1 MRVLHF
7 EPGADGVIVRSRTPE
22 PEPLAASGL
31 SSDGVRLWAEVRP
44 WGRMEVLELAAGG
57 HLGMHSGPDPA
68 ICQIVRGRGMVGRPD
83 GDDVP
88 FAAPGVLVFEPGAD
102 HSFHSIEE
110 PVTLT
115 ITVVGGT

>member
-7 EPGADGVIVRSRTPE
+7 EAGADGVNVRASTPE
-22 PEPLAASGL
+22 PQPLAADGL
-31 SSDGVRLWAEVRP
+31 PSEGVRLWAEAQP
-44 WGRMEVLELAAGG
+44 WGRTEVVELAAGG

-68 ICQIVRGRGMVGRPD
+68 ICQIVRGRAKVGLP
-83 GDDVP
+83 GGEDVL
-88 FAAPGVLVFEPGAD
+88 FAAPDVLVFAPGAD

-115 ITVVGGT
+115 ITVVGGA